1 MFRDVYDGC
10 FYGSDS
16 VSGDGDVRGSVD
28 VLVTDCD
35 ENGAADDSSK
45 ADSDDS
51 VGDEDIMVLVVV
63 FKAVVVVVIVD
74 MGSMMITVTVRT

>member
-1 MFRDVYDGC
+1 MFMMVVFMAVIRD
-10 FYGSDS
+10 
-16 VSGDGDVRGSVD
+16 DGDVRGTSVD

-35 ENGAADDSSK
+35 ENDDADDSSK

-74 MGSMMITVTVRT
+74 MRSMLIPITIRT